1 MSARVGVVAL
11 DAGGQLVSAVPRP
24 VVGLQRLGEYQGSGS
39 RERKYLIRRA
49 DGQVVQLSRLLYL
62 VTEAI
67 DGVRDTM
74 AISHRVSGRF
84 GREISAD
91 NVEYLVEHKLQPLG
105 LTVPPGQQ
113 DEQSVAA
120 PRSDLLLV
128 LKGHRV
134 IFPERQVARIAGA
147 LAWLHRPPVVALVL
161 AALAALDLW
170 LFAFHGA
177 MQPVLQVVE
186 QPVLMLAVFV
196 LIVASLVF
204 HEFGHASAC
213 RYGGARP
220 GSIGCG
226 LYLIWPS
233 MYTDVTDVYR
243 INRTGRIR
251 TDLGGVYFNTVFVLG
266 LAGAYFVTG
275 QPFFLA
281 AVYLVHFEILEQLMP
296 ALRLDGY
303 YILGDLAGIPDLF
316 GKIKPILQSML
327 PGRET
332 PAEAADLKRSARI
345 IVTIWVLTMVPLIVA
360 ELGYVLW
367 NLPRLIETGLRA
379 LSEQAVGTWSAFTDG
394 QIAAGLVG
402 VIGLVMLLCPL
413 AGAVYLCARLA
424 GRVVRATLR
433 ATENNIRV
441 RLAICAGALAA
452 CGALGAAWLS
462 GMTPEPLP
470 SQAPIVPLLEPGVVA
485 PRTSAP
491 ATSAPPDDFAP
502 PAPQLTQAPPV
513 SPTPTPEASPSAT
526 ASASDSP
533 SATGEEAAPS
543 PLKASPSPS
552 RTRRPSSAPPS
563 PSPSSGTPSPTASTS
578 PSDSGFP
585 TPTMSFPGPLST

>member
-1 MSARVGVVAL
+1 MPVVDGASHKGAEFPHNAAFAGGSMSAADVTLVQDDTYTKNSTQPWDGTFAGGSTYPGDGTYPGVGTSAGVGVPAEVGTLAGGGTYPGNSTSAGVGTPSR

-113 DEQSVAA
+113 DEQSVTA

-303 YILGDLAGIPDLF
+303 YILGDLA
-316 GKIKPILQSML
+316 
-327 PGRET
+327 
-332 PAEAADLKRSARI
+332 
-345 IVTIWVLTMVPLIVA
+345 
-360 ELGYVLW
+360 
-367 NLPRLIETGLRA
+367 
-379 LSEQAVGTWSAFTDG
+379 
-394 QIAAGLVG
+394 
-402 VIGLVMLLCPL
+402 
-413 AGAVYLCARLA
+413 
-424 GRVVRATLR
+424 
-433 ATENNIRV
+433 
-441 RLAICAGALAA
+441 
-452 CGALGAAWLS
+452 
-462 GMTPEPLP
+462 
-470 SQAPIVPLLEPGVVA
+470 
-485 PRTSAP
+485 
-491 ATSAPPDDFAP
+491 
-502 PAPQLTQAPPV
+502 
-513 SPTPTPEASPSAT
+513 
-526 ASASDSP
+526 
-533 SATGEEAAPS
+533 
-543 PLKASPSPS
+543 
-552 RTRRPSSAPPS
+552 
-563 PSPSSGTPSPTASTS
+563 
-578 PSDSGFP
+578 
-585 TPTMSFPGPLST
+585 